1 MSDVSKMDKFQV
13 AELVKGWLSEEG
25 LTAQDFPDASADV
38 AFAFSQGNSKINV
51 GFHKTSVDSLMIIGG
66 IILEPQEQT
75 MLKYT
80 KTKVEF
86 LLDVQIAFLQQNLDF
101 IIEPTNNRANEFS
114 ISDIKLQKTIYFD
127 GLTKDRF
134 FDIVSAIYN
143 CLKILDLKFKLL
155 GRPKPI

>member
-1 MSDVSKMDKFQV
+1 
-13 AELVKGWLSEEG
+13 
-25 LTAQDFPDASADV
+25 
-38 AFAFSQGNSKINV
+38 
-51 GFHKTSVDSLMIIGG
+51 
-66 IILEPQEQT
+66 